1 MWDNPPMGRQIS
13 SVARLRAALD
23 ALGDQ
28 IDSVDFGLP
37 SADRQA
43 RRELRDEL
51 GWTIREYLI
60 PRLADLDREV
70 VAVVVGSTGSGK
82 STLVN
87 TLAQRP
93 VSQTGAVRPTTT
105 APVVWCHEEHAQRYR
120 DTFMSGY
127 ETGTGSARSLR
138 VVADTAP
145 LLRGVTLI
153 DAPDFDSVIGEH
165 REIAEELLAVADL
178 CIFVTSAQRYADA
191 VPWEFLDRA
200 RRRKLPILFV
210 VNRLPDNGVSE
221 ILADYSGHLRRRNIV
236 RDDLSLVEI
245 SEQPVIREC
254 MGLPANAVDG
264 LRERLA
270 QLADPIRRRAIIV
283 ETTRGTVEDVI
294 VRSGDLIAA
303 MRQEANEGANLVRV
317 AKDAYSG
324 QLDEIDRALDRGSLI
339 RAEVGT
345 RWQEFL
351 GTGSFLQAVGEGA
364 GRVRRWVGTVFGGKR
379 NLERLDEET
388 RREFAA
394 SVARRLDIAASQA
407 AAAWEL
413 DPAGRALLGDRVLW
427 RRAPEAADRIEEA
440 IEDWTTDVAA
450 LIAEQGADK
459 RRRAQLN
466 SLGINAVALVALL
479 AIFSHTGG
487 LTGGELG
494 VAAGAAAA
502 QQKLLEQAFGTTVVR
517 SLVETARQ
525 GLFEHLRDVFD
536 ADEARFVDRAE
547 AVLSGS
553 DLGLRHATAT
563 VQEAAGVF
571 YGG

>member
-1 MWDNPPMGRQIS
+1 MGRQIS

-28 IDSVDFGLP
+28 IAAIDFGLP
-37 SADRQA
+37 SADQQV
-43 RRELRDEL
+43 RRELREEL

-60 PRLADLDREV
+60 PRLVDLDREV
-70 VAVVVGSTGSGK
+70 VAVIVGSTGSGK

-127 ETGTGSARSLR
+127 ETGTDSARSLR
-138 VVADTAP
+138 IVADTAP
-145 LLRGVTLI
+145 VLHGVTLI

-165 REIAEELLAVADL
+165 REIAEELLAVADM
-178 CIFVTSAQRYADA
+178 CIFITSAQRYADA

-200 RRRKLPILFV
+200 RRRKLPIVFV
-210 VNRLPDNGVSE
+210 VNRLPDNGASE

-236 RDDLSLVEI
+236 HGDLSLIEI
-245 SEQPVIREC
+245 AEQPIIPEY
-254 MGLPANAVDG
+254 MGLTASAVDG
-264 LRERLA
+264 LRDQLV
-270 QLADPIRRRAIIV
+270 QLADPARRRSIIV
-283 ETTRGTVEDVI
+283 DTTRGAVEDVV
-294 VRSGDLIAA
+294 VRSGDLTVAI
-303 MRQEANEGANLVRV
+303 RQEADEAAALVRV
-317 AKDAYSG
+317 AKEAYSG
-324 QLDEIDRALDRGSLI
+324 QLDEINQALDRGSLV
-339 RAEVGT
+339 RAEIGT

-351 GTGSFLQAVGEGA
+351 GTGSLLKAVGEGT
-364 GRVRRWVGTVFGGKR
+364 GRLRRWAGTVFGGKR
-379 NLERLDEET
+379 NLERFDEET

-394 SVARRLDIAASQA
+394 SVARRLDLAATRA

-413 DPAGRALLGDRVLW
+413 DTAGKVLLGDGELW
-427 RRAPEAADRIEEA
+427 RRSPEAAGRIEEA
-440 IEDWTTDVAA
+440 IEDWTADLAA

-466 SLGINAVALVALL
+466 SLGINAVDLVALL
-479 AIFSHTGG
+479 AMFSHTGG
-487 LTGGELG
+487 LTGGEFG

-517 SLVETARQ
+517 SLVRTARQ

-536 ADEARFVDRAE
+536 ADEARFVGRAE
-547 AVLSGS
+547 AILSGS

-563 VQEAAGVF
+563 VRETAEIF

>member
-28 IDSVDFGLP
+28 IAAIDFGLP
-37 SADRQA
+37 SADQQV
-43 RRELRDEL
+43 RRELREEL

-60 PRLADLDREV
+60 PRLVDLDREV
-70 VAVVVGSTGSGK
+70 VAVIVGSTGSGK

-127 ETGTGSARSLR
+127 ETGTDSARSLR
-138 VVADTAP
+138 IVADTAP
-145 LLRGVTLI
+145 VLHGVTLI

-165 REIAEELLAVADL
+165 REIAEELLAVADM
-178 CIFVTSAQRYADA
+178 CIFITSAQRYADA

-200 RRRKLPILFV
+200 RRRKLPIVFV
-210 VNRLPDNGVSE
+210 VNRLPDNGASE

-236 RDDLSLVEI
+236 HGDLSLIEI
-245 SEQPVIREC
+245 AEQPIIPEY
-254 MGLPANAVDG
+254 MGLTASAVDG
-264 LRERLA
+264 LRDQLV
-270 QLADPIRRRAIIV
+270 QLADPARRRSIIV
-283 ETTRGTVEDVI
+283 DTTRGAVEDVV
-294 VRSGDLIAA
+294 VRSGDLTVAI
-303 MRQEANEGANLVRV
+303 RQEADEAAALVRV
-317 AKDAYSG
+317 AKEAYSG
-324 QLDEIDRALDRGSLI
+324 QLDEINQALDRGSLV
-339 RAEVGT
+339 RAEIGT

-351 GTGSFLQAVGEGA
+351 GTGSLLKAVGEGT
-364 GRVRRWVGTVFGGKR
+364 GRLRRWAGTVFGGKR
-379 NLERLDEET
+379 NLERFDEET

-394 SVARRLDIAASQA
+394 SVARRLDLAATRA

-413 DPAGRALLGDRVLW
+413 DTAGKVLLGDGELW
-427 RRAPEAADRIEEA
+427 RRSPEAAGRIEEA
-440 IEDWTTDVAA
+440 IEDWTADLAA

-466 SLGINAVALVALL
+466 SLGINAVDLVALL
-479 AIFSHTGG
+479 AMFSHTGG
-487 LTGGELG
+487 LTGGEFG

-517 SLVETARQ
+517 SLVRTARQ

-536 ADEARFVDRAE
+536 ADEARFVGRAE
-547 AVLSGS
+547 AILSGS

-563 VQEAAGVF
+563 VRETAEIF